1 MLAMLRHVPLVILL
15 LASAGC
21 ASQPTLSSWQG
32 SVTKYVREKGHGSPI
47 VLREMTLPDNR
58 PGFSVIGHHD
68 TTESTDVNGLL
79 LGHEQVGGRMWFVY
93 LVGLVQQERVKDI
106 RLAAVSMEGGKTV
119 WKRGK
124 ESERRLAAYRD
135 YGLKQVQER
144 FPDRTK
150 APPPRYLGFP
160 RRDDVFTLSN
170 TNGKLV
176 ATHEPSGA
184 RWGLT
189 LADRRSANAV
199 GAGVVGRWVLDEW
212 ARSD

>member
-1 MLAMLRHVPLVILL
+1 MHYASLSRAVPLFTLVFVTFT
-15 LASAGC
+15 GC
-21 ASQPTLSSWQG
+21 ASQPTFSSWQG
-32 SVTKYVREKGHGSPI
+32 SVTKYVREHGHGSPI

-68 TTESTDVNGLL
+68 TTESTDVNGVL

-93 LVGLVQQERVKDI
+93 LVGLVEQERVRDI
-106 RLAAVSMEGGKTV
+106 RLAAVSMEDGKTV

-124 ESERRLAAYRD
+124 EAEQPLAAYRN
-135 YGLKQVQER
+135 YGLKQAKER
-144 FPDRTK
+144 FPERTK

-160 RRDDVFTLSN
+160 RPDDVFTLSN

-176 ATHEPSGA
+176 ATQEASGA

-189 LADRRSANAV
+189 LADQKK
-199 GAGVVGRWVLDEW
+199 
-212 ARSD
+212 